1 MYKSVKAAAAYLG
14 LSKWTVYR
22 LVENKILP
30 HVKISTKAGGYGP
43 KSKVVIDEKD
53 LERYARRNRVMSN
66 EEFIAVADRKLLE
79 MERAREERIRRM
91 R

>member
-1 MYKSVKAAAAYLG
+1 MYKSVRAAAEYLG
-14 LSKWTVYR
+14 VSKWTVYR
-22 LVENKILP
+22 LIENRTLP
-30 HVKISTKAGGYGP
+30 HIKISTNAKGNGP
-43 KSKVVIDEKD
+43 TSRVVIDEKD
-53 LERYARRNRVMSN
+53 LDRYARRNRVMSN